1 MSGAGR
7 NAAVM
12 AAALD
17 DREVAFVG
25 KLVSMTR
32 SEAAE
37 RVEAA
42 GGRVAR
48 ETSATTSYV
57 VVGHA
62 GWPLRADG
70 HPTRALVRARE
81 VKERSKDLSIVSET
95 TFLQLLGLQDKVE
108 DLERLFTTAQLSRIL
123 NVPAAQ
129 IRAWRR
135 RDLIRPAK
143 VARRLA
149 WFDFGEVVMARA
161 LHSLTKAGVSTA
173 RIGRSIRDLS
183 SWLPDA
189 QRMLTQIE
197 TYEQGKV
204 LQIRLQDGRLADTA
218 GQLLFD
224 FHGQRGA
231 EPDIRLFEP
240 PAGEH
245 ADNIRPFADTVGGAY
260 TGAGVDGASGGPAGG
275 PLADEPFP
283 PGPFADGPL
292 AGLVSDDALDL
303 ASAGTD
309 DLFEQGVLAED
320 AGEWELA
327 VRLYERAL
335 EIGAEEPEIYF
346 NLGNA
351 LYELD
356 RKKEAARRYLQ
367 AVEQEGDYVESL
379 NNLGNALAETG
390 WLTEAVQA
398 YRRALRLEPAYADA
412 HSNLGETLVYL
423 GRYDE
428 ARFHWNAYLELDPSS
443 SWAAAIRELLRN
455 LPTDRN

>member
-1 MSGAGR
+1 M
-7 NAAVM
+7 
-12 AAALD
+12 
-17 DREVAFVG
+17 
-25 KLVSMTR
+25 
-32 SEAAE
+32 
-37 RVEAA
+37 
-42 GGRVAR
+42 
-48 ETSATTSYV
+48 
-57 VVGHA
+57 
-62 GWPLRADG
+62 
-70 HPTRALVRARE
+70 RARE
-81 VKERSKDLSIVSET
+81 VKEQSDELSIVSET

-149 WFDFGEVVMARA
+149 WFDFREVVMARA

-183 SWLPDA
+183 NWLPDA

-197 TYEQGKV
+197 TFEQGKV

-224 FHGQRGA
+224 FHVQSGA
-231 EPDIRLFEP
+231 APDIRLFEP
-240 PAGEH
+240 TADESN
-245 ADNIRPFADTVGGAY
+245 DNIRPF
-260 TGAGVDGASGGPAGG
+260 GPAVG
-275 PLADEPFP
+275 
-283 PGPFADGPL
+283 DGPL
-292 AGLVSDDALDL
+292 AGLVSDDELDL
-303 ASAGTD
+303 ASAGAD
-309 DLFEQGVLAED
+309 ELFDQGVLAED

-335 EIGAEEPEIYF
+335 EIGAVEPEIYF
-346 NLGNA
+346 NLGNS

-356 RKKEAARRYLQ
+356 RKKEAARRYLE

-390 WLTEAVQA
+390 WLSEAVQA
-398 YRRALRLEPAYADA
+398 YRRALRLESGYADA
-412 HSNLGETLVYL
+412 HSNLAETLVYL

-443 SWAAAIRELLRN
+443 SWATAIRELLRN

>member
-1 MSGAGR
+1 MSEDTGTT
-7 NAAVM
+7 
-12 AAALD
+12 LD
-17 DREVAFVG
+17 HREVAFVG

-37 RVEAA
+37 RVAAA

-48 ETSATTSYV
+48 EPSATTSYV

-81 VKERSKDLSIVSET
+81 VKEQSQELSIVSET
-95 TFLQLLGLQDKVE
+95 TFLQLLGLRDKVE

-149 WFDFGEVVMARA
+149 WFDFREVVMARA

-224 FHGQRGA
+224 FHAQPGA
-231 EPDIRLFEP
+231 QPDIRLFEP
-240 PAGEH
+240 AAGGEG
-245 ADNIRPFADTVGGAY
+245 DSIRPF
-260 TGAGVDGASGGPAGG
+260 GPA
-275 PLADEPFP
+275 ADDN
-283 PGPFADGPL
+283 GAADDNRTL
-292 AGLVSDDALDL
+292 AGLVSDDGLDL
-303 ASAGTD
+303 ASAGAD
-309 DLFEQGVLAED
+309 ELFEQGVLAED

-335 EIGAEEPEIYF
+335 EVGAEEPEIYF

-390 WLTEAVQA
+390 WLNEAVQA

-412 HSNLGETLVYL
+412 HSNLAETLVYL

>member
-1 MSGAGR
+1 MS
-7 NAAVM
+7 AAT
-12 AAALD
+12 LG

-25 KLVSMTR
+25 RLVSMTR
-32 SEAAE
+32 TEAAE

-42 GGRVAR
+42 GGRVTR
-48 ETSATTSYV
+48 EPSTSTTYV

-95 TFLQLLGLQDKVE
+95 KFLQLLGLQDKIE
-108 DLERLFTTAQLSRIL
+108 DLERLFTAAQLCRIL

-149 WFDFGEVVMARA
+149 WFDFREVVMARA
-161 LHSLTKAGVSTA
+161 LHTLTKAGVSTA

-183 SWLPDA
+183 GWLPDA

-218 GQLLFD
+218 GQFLFD
-224 FHGQRGA
+224 FHDERGA
-231 EPDIRLFEP
+231 QLDIRLFER
-240 PAGEH
+240 PAAGD
-245 ADNIRPFADTVGGAY
+245 ADNIRPFAKNEEPGGGGTVG
-260 TGAGVDGASGGPAGG
+260 S
-275 PLADEPFP
+275 
-283 PGPFADGPL
+283 PL
-292 AGLVSDDALDL
+292 AGLVSDDELDL
-303 ASAGTD
+303 ASAGAD
-309 DLFEQGVLAED
+309 ELFEQGVLAED

-327 VRLYERAL
+327 VSLYERAL
-335 EIGAEEPEIYF
+335 EIGDEEPEIYF

-356 RKKEAARRYLQ
+356 CKKEAARRYLQ
-367 AVEQEGDYVESL
+367 AVEQDGDYVESL

-390 WLTEAVQA
+390 WLNEAVQA
-398 YRRALRLEPAYADA
+398 YRRALQLEPAYADA
-412 HSNLGETLVYL
+412 HSNLAETFVYL
-423 GRYDE
+423 GRHDE

-443 SWAAAIRELLRN
+443 SWAATIRELLRN
-455 LPTDRN
+455 LPADR